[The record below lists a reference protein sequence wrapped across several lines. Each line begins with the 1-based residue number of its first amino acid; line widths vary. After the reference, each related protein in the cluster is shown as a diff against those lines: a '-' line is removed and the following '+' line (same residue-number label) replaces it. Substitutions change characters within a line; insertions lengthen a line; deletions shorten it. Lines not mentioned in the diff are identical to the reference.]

1 MQNVLMEVLK
11 DRIDEVLKDRIDEV
25 RNTSW
30 NDGKREAYD
39 DVATK
44 MITRGMDGTLITD
57 ITGYDRR
64 RIDALALRLNRR
76 VQWDES
82 EPQA

>member
-1 MQNVLMEVLK
+1 MHSVLK
-11 DRIDEVLKDRIDEV
+11 ELMKEDFDEV

-30 NDGKREAYD
+30 NDGWNDGLNNGKTEAYD
-39 DVATK
+39 DVAKK
-44 MITRGMDGTLITD
+44 MIARGMDGTLITN

>member
-1 MQNVLMEVLK
+1 MHSVLK
-11 DRIDEVLKDRIDEV
+11 ELMKEDFDEV
-25 RNTSW
+25 RNNS
-30 NDGKREAYD
+30 KREAYD
-39 DVATK
+39 DVAKK
-44 MITRGMDGTLITD
+44 MIARGMDGALITNM
-57 ITGYDRR
+57 TGYDRR